1 MSLEY
6 DPGNVD
12 PKILRKLQ
20 VNSAVERAMI
30 GVMFTIALEYGT
42 EAEAVSIDE
51 NRSAIRY
58 NLESAR
64 NRALQKVGVLDESFR
79 VIPGQEEFL
88 KR

>member
-6 DPGNVD
+6 DPIDVD
-12 PKILRKLQ
+12 PKIVRKLQ
-20 VNSAVERAMI
+20 VNGAVERAML
-30 GVMFTIALEYGT
+30 GVMFTIALEYGSG
-42 EAEAVSIDE
+42 AISITK
-51 NRSAIRY
+51 NRPVIRY

-64 NRALQKVGVLDESFR
+64 NRALQKVGVLDENFK

>member
-6 DPGNVD
+6 DPGDVD

-20 VNSAVERAMI
+20 VDKAVERAML

-42 EAEAVSIDE
+42 GSFLIKE
-51 NRSAIRY
+51 NRPAIRC
-58 NLESAR
+58 NLVSAR
-64 NRALQKVGVLDESFR
+64 NRALQNVGVLDESFN
-79 VIPGQEEFL
+79 VITGQEEFL